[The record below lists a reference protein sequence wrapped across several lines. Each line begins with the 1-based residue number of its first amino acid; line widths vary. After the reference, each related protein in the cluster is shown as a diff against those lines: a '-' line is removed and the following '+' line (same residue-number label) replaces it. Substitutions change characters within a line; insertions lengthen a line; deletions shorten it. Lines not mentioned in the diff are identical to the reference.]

1 MAGRFFI
8 ILQIRKNRSG
18 ILLLIFILF
27 GVYCFVFGDNGILE
41 RNQLVKSKNEIK
53 NNIAELTKENGNLQK
68 EYSIVGNNKTNGN
81 FYKKEASKSG
91 YIAGNEK
98 YIFFKN
104 SGKSEKVKSEAVDK
118 EDQYPIEI
126 SHLRIL
132 WIVISIIVIL
142 FYFWNRNRENKVNKT
157 MEGNF

>member
-1 MAGRFFI
+1 
-8 ILQIRKNRSG
+8 LQIRKNRSG

-27 GVYCFVFGDNGILE
+27 GIYCFVFGDNGILE

-53 NNIAELTKENGNLQK
+53 KNIAELTKENGNLQK
-68 EYSIVGNNKTNGN
+68 EYSIISNSQTNNN

-91 YIAGNEK
+91 FIAGKEK

-104 SGKSEKVKSEAVDK
+104 SGKSDKAKSEHVNK
-118 EDQYPIEI
+118 LDQYPVEI

-132 WIVISIIVIL
+132 WIVISVIVTL
-142 FYFWNRNRENKVNKT
+142 FYFWNRNRENKTNKSL
-157 MEGNF
+157 ESNF